1 MLHRTVLFPW
11 SYSNRAFMLMLLAST
26 AFSPSVGHAVEG
38 YNISEGSEWA
48 TSPSQ
53 PKAQQRRFTDFSGS
67 APRATAPIYSAAPMP
82 SAPAPQATSTPSTL
96 GLPSIE
102 PITLTP
108 PASARA
114 TSQPVNLAE
123 TTVPSTAEG
132 YVAPVSDIIMPS
144 QPLYPAR
151 SGNTETA
158 MPTYNALVSGTQAAR
173 VATPP
178 SKAKIDAEPA
188 IADAVAVKAAT
199 PAPITLVAP
208 QPAPSSPEPV
218 VAAAVATAAK
228 PKTPATV
235 PAAPA
240 VKEVPAAAS
249 SLTIAS
255 APAESTASHIAQ
267 LPPPPAM
274 TSSQAARV
282 AEASNTVSA
291 APEVLGTPIV
301 SAEPAVISAPPLT
314 NESKKILSSLQPQ
327 AKASGVERAKRVDV
341 KRVSPEVADIVKKA
355 EEVYESAGVSIRVSS
370 PQLDSTTELERA
382 YESLMG
388 GDTEVAIRI
397 YQDLLRRNPG
407 NEEALFGLAATYH
420 RTGQIE
426 NARPLYGRLLAQN
439 PQHREALNNFLML
452 VANESPRE
460 ALSELAQ
467 LENRNPSYS
476 PIPAQMGIIYDRL
489 GEPEVAR
496 SKMLRA
502 IELSP
507 ENWTYKYN
515 LAVMLD
521 RRKAYAD
528 AAAIYREI
536 IEASLQGEPMS
547 MDMKALQARLNY
559 ISARTGNS

>member
-26 AFSPSVGHAVEG
+26 AFLPSVAQAVEG

-53 PKAQQRRFTDFSGS
+53 PKAHQRRFTDFSGS
-67 APRATAPIYSAAPMP
+67 APRASAPIYSAAPIP
-82 SAPAPQATSTPSTL
+82 SAPASQAPSSPSMV

-108 PASARA
+108 PAGGSTA
-114 TSQPVNLAE
+114 SQPVNLAE
-123 TTVPSTAEG
+123 TTLPSTAEG
-132 YVAPVSDIIMPS
+132 YVAPVSDIMMPS

-151 SGNTETA
+151 SGTSAAT
-158 MPTYNALVSGTQAAR
+158 MPTYNALVSGSNASRQAA
-173 VATPP
+173 PP
-178 SKAKIDAEPA
+178 TD
-188 IADAVAVKAAT
+188 VKAASEPT
-199 PAPITLVAP
+199 VAAIAAAPAPVTRKAS
-208 QPAPSSPEPV
+208 QPIPSSPAPLTN
-218 VAAAVATAAK
+218 VATITE
-228 PKTPATV
+228 PKANTTV

-240 VKEVPAAAS
+240 IKEAPAVSMPAAPVPA
-249 SLTIAS
+249 S
-255 APAESTASHIAQ
+255 ASTAPTQIAQ
-267 LPPPPAM
+267 LPPPPVM

-282 AEASNTVSA
+282 AEATNTVSA
-291 APEVLGTPIV
+291 APEVLGTPIA
-301 SAEPAVISAPPLT
+301 SAAPAVISAPPLT
-314 NESKKILSSLQPQ
+314 NESKKILSNLQPQ
-327 AKASGVERAKRVDV
+327 AKASAVERAKRVDV

-355 EEVYESAGVSIRVSS
+355 EEVYESAGVSIRVST

-460 ALSELAQ
+460 ALTELAQ

-521 RRKAYAD
+521 RRQAYAD

-536 IEASLQGEPMS
+536 IDASLQGEPMS